1 LFIGATLGAAFA
13 AGVHAVLP
21 GVQVSV
27 VSAAVIGMACMVGA
41 STGAAVTAVVMIFE
55 MTRDYHVIIP
65 LIIAVSVA
73 YSMRRLLLRDTI
85 YTLKLTR
92 RGQRIP
98 DAIQSPLYLARD
110 ALEFIRVPY
119 VCLDADAAL
128 AVAMAHRRR
137 LRKTPRVVLLD
148 GGELVG
154 IVPARAVRAA
164 CRGMPADTPLR
175 SLADTRVVVVKGSI
189 QVFDLIAVLREKRLR
204 NAVMTRD
211 GTFAGV
217 DSILGVVT
225 WEDLVESTNLSGS
238 MERDGNVAT

>member
-1 LFIGATLGAAFA
+1 
-13 AGVHAVLP
+13 
-21 GVQVSV
+21 
-27 VSAAVIGMACMVGA
+27 
-41 STGAAVTAVVMIFE
+41 
-55 MTRDYHVIIP
+55 
-65 LIIAVSVA
+65 
-73 YSMRRLLLRDTI
+73 MRRLLLRDTI

-98 DAIQSPLYLARD
+98 SAIQSPLYLARD
-110 ALEFIRVPY
+110 ALEFIGAPY
-119 VCLDADAAL
+119 VCLDADAELGIAT
-128 AVAMAHRRR
+128 AHRRR

-154 IVPARAVRAA
+154 VVPARAVRAA

-175 SLADTRVVVVKGSI
+175 TLADTRVVVVKGSI

-211 GTFAGV
+211 GMLESADG
-217 DSILGVVT
+217 ILGVVT

-238 MERDGNVAT
+238 MERDDSSAS